1 MALSLIILDCDG
13 IILESLDI
21 KSRAFARLGS
31 EYGQKSVDL
40 LCMYNARYGGVSRYE
55 KFAWWYQEI
64 FGRAITE
71 REKEVLNEKFVRY
84 ALDEIL
90 ACALVPG
97 IREVLDTWHKRV
109 PIYVA
114 SGAPHQE
121 LNTVMDVRGLTHY
134 FEGIY
139 GSPPGKANILR
150 SILEKTGISPSETI
164 MVGDSNTDQ
173 MAAEAVQCH
182 FYGRGAYFAPTGH
195 PWSEDLF
202 PLNEHLEALAAAP

>member
-21 KSRAFARLGS
+21 KARTFARLGL
-31 EYGQKSVDL
+31 EYGQKSADL

-55 KFAWWYQEI
+55 KFAWWYQEM
-64 FGRAITE
+64 FGRPITE
-71 REKEVLNEKFVRY
+71 REKEALNEKFVRY

-97 IREVLDTWHKRV
+97 IREVLDTWHERV

-121 LNTVMDVRGLTHY
+121 LVTVLDVRGLTPY
-134 FEGIY
+134 FKGIY

-150 SILEKTGISPSETI
+150 NILQETGVPPGEAI

-173 MAAEAVQCH
+173 LAAEAVRCH
-182 FYGRGAYFAPTGH
+182 FYGRGAFFAPTGH
-195 PWSEDLF
+195 PWSDDLF
-202 PLNEHLEALAAAP
+202 PLNGHLEALFNAP